1 MSFIFDIP
9 SKRNPKEVEKAFENG
24 TTYYGLPKDIVFC
37 KSCVISN
44 QRPNSEYEFKHT
56 SDTKKRTIGFKNG
69 ICDACNFTSLK
80 KTKINWQKREKKL
93 RELCDKHRK
102 NDGSYDCIVP
112 GSGGKDS
119 FFTSH
124 MLQHKYGMNPLT
136 ITWAPNMYTP
146 WGLKNMENWVN
157 SGVDNCLTSP
167 NRRVQRLLTR
177 LSLENLLHPFQAFQ
191 FGQKFLAPRIAMQH
205 NIELIFYGEAATEY
219 GNPLEE
225 TKTPI
230 MDINYFVNDNI
241 NDLYVG
247 GVSHSDLIN
256 KFDLSLSDLK
266 HYTPL
271 TTKEIGNSKIE
282 VHYFGYYEPWHPQ
295 GNYYYAVEHG
305 GFVTAPGRL
314 SGTYNKYSSIDD
326 KMEEFNYYTQGIK
339 FGLGW
344 CSYVAAFETR
354 SGDLTREE
362 AVALT
367 KKYDIEFPETWIND
381 FLEYVSITPKEYPI
395 ASEHFEQPVMTRDY
409 FEALVD
415 KFRSPHI
422 WKLHNNNWTLRK
434 NCWNNSH
441 LNLKQD
447 DSATSWTGNNYFKD
461 NQFIKK

>member
-9 SKRNPKEVEKAFENG
+9 LKKTSEQVEADFING
-24 TTYYGLPKDIVFC
+24 AAYYGLPKEITFC
-37 KSCVISN
+37 SSCVISN
-44 QRPNSEYEFKHT
+44 QRPNSEFEFKHT
-56 SDTKKRTIGFKNG
+56 ATTKKRTIGFKNG
-69 ICDACNFTSLK
+69 LCDACHYALIK
-80 KTKINWQKREKKL
+80 KNEIDWEERENAL
-93 RELCDKHRK
+93 RVLCDKHRK
-102 NDGSYDCIVP
+102 SDGSYDCIVP

-146 WGLKNMENWVN
+146 WGIKNMENWVN
-157 SGVDNCLTSP
+157 SGVDNCLISP

-191 FGQKFLAPRIAMQH
+191 FGQKYLAPRIALQH

-219 GNPLEE
+219 GNPHEE
-225 TKTPI
+225 TTTPI
-230 MDINYFVNDNI
+230 MDENYFINDNA

-247 GVSHSDLIN
+247 GTSYADLMN
-256 KFDLSLSDLK
+256 KFNLSHSDLK

-271 TTKEIGNSKIE
+271 TTKEIGDSKIE

-305 GFVTAPGRL
+305 GFVTAPARL

>member
-1 MSFIFDIP
+1 MSYIFYK
-9 SKRNPKEVEKAFENG
+9 SLKRNSETVESEYKNG
-24 TTYYGLPKDIVFC
+24 VVYYGLPKDVFYC

-56 SDTKKRTIGFKNG
+56 AKTKKRTIVFRDGL
-69 ICDACNFTSLK
+69 CDACYYATQK
-80 KTKINWQKREKKL
+80 KTTVDWEKREKEL
-93 RELCDKHRK
+93 RDLCDKHRK
-102 NDGSYDCIVP
+102 SDGSHDCIVP

-157 SGVDNCLTSP
+157 SGVDNSLFTP

-191 FGQKFLAPRIAMQH
+191 FGQKYLAPRIAMQH
-205 NIELIFYGEAATEY
+205 NIELIFYGEHASEY

-225 TKTPI
+225 TETPI
-230 MDINYFVNDNI
+230 MDERYFINDNVD
-241 NDLYVG
+241 DLYVG
-247 GVSHSDLIN
+247 GTSHADLIN
-256 KFDLSLSDLK
+256 KFGLSLADLK

-271 TTKEIGNSKIE
+271 STKEIGNSKIE

-305 GFVTAPGRL
+305 GFVTAPERL

-344 CSYVAAFETR
+344 CSYVAAFEAR

-362 AVALT
+362 AVSLT
-367 KKYDIEFPETWIND
+367 RKYDIEFPETWLND
-381 FLEYVSITPKEYPI
+381 FLDYVSLPPKEFPV
-395 ASEHFEQPVMTRDY
+395 ASKHFEQPIMDRDY

-422 WKLHNNNWTLRK
+422 WKLENNIWTKRK
-434 NCWNNSH
+434 NCWDDFIDDKNNV
-441 LNLKQD
+441 
-447 DSATSWTGNNYFKD
+447 DSASTWTGN
-461 NQFIKK
+461 KKVKV